1 MIQRIQTV
9 WLLFAGLVIL
19 LLWFMP
25 LAISTSGAT
34 EYKALLSGIYQTING
49 ETLKTVSFTPLIVS
63 AVAGAMVCFVSIFLF
78 KDRKAQKRVVMIC
91 TILLMGFSFF
101 CTINAEKIPGGL
113 NTTTMR
119 LGLFLPLVAIIC
131 CMLALRGINNDE
143 KLIRSADRL
152 R

>member
-9 WLLFAGLVIL
+9 WLLLAGLVIL
-19 LLWFMP
+19 FLWFVP
-25 LAISTSGAT
+25 FATSVAGAT
-34 EYKALLSGIYQTING
+34 EYQALLGGIYQTVNG
-49 ETLKTVSFTPLIVS
+49 ETLKTESFTPLVIS
-63 AVAGAMVCFVSIFLF
+63 AAAVAFMCLLSIFQF
-78 KDRKAQKRVVMIC
+78 RNRKTQKRMV
-91 TILLMGFSFF
+91 ILSTVLLLGFSFF

-113 NTTTMR
+113 DTTTMR